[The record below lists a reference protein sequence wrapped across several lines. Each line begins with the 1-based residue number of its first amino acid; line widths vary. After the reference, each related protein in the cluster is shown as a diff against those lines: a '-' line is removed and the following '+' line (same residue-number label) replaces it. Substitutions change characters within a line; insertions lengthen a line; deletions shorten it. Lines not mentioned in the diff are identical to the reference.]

1 MKLTNI
7 KISKLFGI
15 ENNDFDI
22 DVYPKEHITLLYG
35 LNGEGKTTI
44 IKLVVAALKGDFKE
58 LRKLPFLSLEI
69 TFEDNYSLTFKKD
82 PNYEY
87 QESGYH
93 LRFIARKNE
102 ENIFHPIS
110 IIEKES
116 DGTVKNFIFRIA
128 GPEIFHAI
136 SLFGEYLDKES
147 KIQYMK
153 FYENLHKYID
163 IRYIFADRDYNRT
176 DLSKSNYPRV
186 AFSNNNVKISFSTYE
201 AKDLMKRISKFLDEQ
216 ESKNETEEETEIEFT
231 YKIPLPDK
239 ITEINNHLLDRSNNK
254 DFYER
259 LDELKTIINSRFQ
272 LLDKKIDFSPDK
284 GLIIVPSEGISDA
297 GTIEHL
303 SSGEKNLICLFAEV
317 LLTCDSNAVVFV
329 DEPEVSL
336 HVDWQNQI
344 VSSLIEICEKYDMQV
359 IIMTHSPD
367 IIGEY
372 IGIGDEI
379 APKRMIDGQK

>member
-1 MKLTNI
+1 MKIKNI

-15 ENNDFDI
+15 DNNDFDI

-35 LNGEGKTTI
+35 FNGEGKTTI

-58 LRKLPFLSLEI
+58 LRKLSFLSVEI

-82 PNYEY
+82 PGYKY
-87 QESGYH
+87 IESGYY
-93 LRFIARKNE
+93 LRLIARRTE

-110 IIEKES
+110 IIEKNS
-116 DGTVKNFIFRIA
+116 DGKVEEYKFRIA
-128 GPEIFHAI
+128 GPEVHIAHTR
-136 SLFGEYLDKES
+136 FGEYLDKEHEVLY
-147 KIQYMK
+147 KL
-153 FYENLHKYID
+153 FYEKLHKLID

-176 DLSKSNYPRV
+176 DLSESAYPRIT
-186 AFSNNNVKISFSTYE
+186 FLNNNVKISFSTYE
-201 AKDLMKRISKFLDEQ
+201 AKILKNKLSKFLDEQ
-216 ESKNETEEETEIEFT
+216 KAKNEIEDEIEAEFS
-231 YKIPLPDK
+231 YVIPVPDK
-239 ITEINNHLLDRSNNK
+239 INEINNLLIGRRNNK
-254 DFYER
+254 DLYER

-272 LLDKKIDFSPDK
+272 LLDKKIDFSYDE
-284 GLIIVPSEGISDA
+284 GLFIVPSEGISDA
-297 GTIEHL
+297 GTIEQL
-303 SSGEKNLICLFAEV
+303 SSGEKKLICLFAEV

-344 VSSLIEICEKYDMQV
+344 VSSLLEICEKYNIQI

-372 IGIGDEI
+372 IGIGNEI
-379 APKRMIDGQK
+379 VSKRMIDD